1 MKHLRLL
8 LALFSASL
16 LLVMLAIVP
25 RSQAKR
31 AAGSER
37 HDDDEEKDENRIRI
51 GLEISPV
58 PLHFNDDDEGDLRP
72 LVGLGSYLVNA
83 VGNCNDCHTQPN
95 FAPGGNPFLGQGKQ
109 INTKNFLAGGRAF
122 VTPAGTFISRNLT
135 PEAPDGLPAGLTF
148 RQFNE
153 VMRHGTDFDNLHPKF
168 PLLQV
173 MPWPNFQNMTDRD
186 LRAIYEYLRA
196 IPHADRAP

>member
-1 MKHLRLL
+1 MFNISTA
-8 LALFSASL
+8 LAASL
-16 LLVMLAIVP
+16 LLAMVAKVP
-25 RSQAKR
+25 HSLAKR
-31 AAGSER
+31 AALSER
-37 HDDDEEKDENRIRI
+37 HNDDDEERHENRTGV

-58 PLHFNDDDEGDLRP
+58 PLHFDDDDLRP

-83 VGNCNDCHTQPN
+83 VGSCNDCHTQPN
-95 FAPGGNPFLGQGKQ
+95 FALGGNPFLGQGKQ
-109 INTKNFLAGGRAF
+109 INKTNFLAGGRVF

-148 RQFNE
+148 SQFKE
-153 VMRHGTDFDNLHPKF
+153 VMRHGTDFDNLHPAH

-173 MPWPNFQNMTDRD
+173 MPWPNFQNLTDRD

-196 IPHADRAP
+196 IPHADPAPAP